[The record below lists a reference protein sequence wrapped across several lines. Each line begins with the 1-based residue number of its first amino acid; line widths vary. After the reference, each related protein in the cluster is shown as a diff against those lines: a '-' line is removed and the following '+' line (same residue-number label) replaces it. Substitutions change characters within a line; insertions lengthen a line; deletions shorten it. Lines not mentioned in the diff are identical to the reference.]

1 MKPLNVEH
9 LTTTATTKI
18 QKYNIDCQELYLEMV
33 ININKWPPK
42 FISTLEIGLLNLIKR
57 YIFI

>member
-9 LTTTATTKI
+9 LTTTATTEI